1 MLSTMLWGGGI
12 AGISS
17 EKEVGVRGK
26 RGWGGG
32 TLGLLNIISILLTS
46 LVGLVDFG
54 FVGEMGTGLYKVG
67 VDWVVVMLGL
77 GGLGVI
83 YLIWTIGR
91 FWLFGGVGLVV

>member
-1 MLSTMLWGGGI
+1 M
-12 AGISS
+12 
-17 EKEVGVRGK
+17 
-26 RGWGGG
+26 
-32 TLGLLNIISILLTS
+32 GLLNIISILLTG

-54 FVGEMGTGLYKVG
+54 FVGEMGPGLYKVG

-83 YLIWTIGR
+83 YLIWTIAR